1 MTYAHDAALSTS
13 HAPTQS
19 YDLDAMDDTTAAAR
33 AEVIQRL
40 EQLDEQRK
48 EERQRKKRIEE

>member
-1 MTYAHDAALSTS
+1 
-13 HAPTQS
+13 
-19 YDLDAMDDTTAAAR
+19 MDDTTAAAR